1 MFFGLHFLDY
11 FLATKKRNNNINTQ
25 NNNNNNNN
33 NNNVN
38 RYKDYYENIYLFYI
52 PK

>member
-11 FLATKKRNNNINTQ
+11 FLTTKKRNINNINIT
-25 NNNNNNNN
+25 NNDNQ
-33 NNNVN
+33 NVN

-52 PK
+52 SK

>member
-11 FLATKKRNNNINTQ
+11 FLATKKSNNNINTQ
-25 NNNNNNNN
+25 NNDNK
-33 NNNVN
+33 NVN